1 MFYKNVELIIFFI
14 LYRDYMNME
23 RTNLRMEYKD
33 AIFVLII
40 QANIVKN
47 VAHIIVAKCV
57 KKRIGQDIKLNVNR
71 YRNYFIY

>member
-1 MFYKNVELIIFFI
+1 
-14 LYRDYMNME
+14 MNME

-33 AIFVLII
+33 AIFVLIK

-57 KKRIGQDIKLNVNR
+57 KKMIGQDIKSNVNR